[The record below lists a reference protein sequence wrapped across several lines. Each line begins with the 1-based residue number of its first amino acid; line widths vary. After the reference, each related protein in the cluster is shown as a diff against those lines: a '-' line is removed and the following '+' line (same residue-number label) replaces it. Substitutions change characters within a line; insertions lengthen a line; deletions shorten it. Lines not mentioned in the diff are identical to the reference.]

1 MLASPMAETVTA
13 VVADPR
19 FVLAAAVALIAGL
32 VRGFSGFGSA
42 LIYVPLVSAIYE
54 PRLGVITLLIVDFV
68 SGAPFA
74 IREAGRCNWRELLPV
89 AIAAA
94 ATVPVGALALQYV
107 DPIALR
113 WAIAGLVMILL
124 ALIVSG
130 WRYQAPPTLAAS
142 VGVGLFSGVS
152 AGAVQIAGPAV
163 IIYWLGGPNSAAV
176 VRANLMVFFVLLEIV
191 SGVTYYARGLLTAD
205 VLLLSLL
212 LGPIFILAMLTG
224 ALMFRAA
231 ADQTYR
237 RVSYAIIGLSA
248 LLAMPI
254 FDRLFR

>member
-1 MLASPMAETVTA
+1 MFASPMTETITA

-19 FVLAAAVALIAGL
+19 FALAAAVALISGL

-89 AIAAA
+89 TLAAA

-107 DPIALR
+107 DPIVLR
-113 WAIAGLVMILL
+113 WVIAALVIVLL
-124 ALIVSG
+124 ALMVSG
-130 WRYQAPPTLAAS
+130 WRYHARPTVAAS

-163 IIYWLGGPNSAAV
+163 IIYWLSGPNSAAV

-191 SGVTYYARGLLTAD
+191 SGITYYARGLLTGD

-224 ALMFRAA
+224 ALMFRGSAEH
-231 ADQTYR
+231 TYR
-237 RVSYAIIGLSA
+237 RVAYAIIALSA

-254 FDRLFR
+254 FDGLFR